1 MESILI
7 ITLALIVGLI
17 ATHLTRTVAIKYNIG
32 TVPDQ
37 RKIHLGFVP
46 HMGGLGIFLG
56 GLSGLIVALIWKDY
70 YWHMFTIKY
79 AGILTGA
86 SIMLITGMID
96 DTRGL
101 QASQKFILQ
110 LIAATIVIYSG
121 CTIETIINPFGDP
134 LQLGIFSIPITYLW
148 LIGITNAINL
158 LDGLDGLAS
167 GVGLIAMATF
177 AILSYQQQ
185 DWMTFGICLAFI
197 GGILGFLYFNYHP
210 ASIFMGDTGSL
221 FLGFLIAALAVKGLQ
236 KSDGNISLLVPIIA
250 LAVPIGDT
258 SLAFFRRIYQGH
270 HPFSPDKDH
279 LHHRL
284 LFLGLSHRQAVHIIY
299 MFSFLFGVSAILIST
314 ETGLYGVLVVL
325 LIFMTAVLSL
335 YRLGYLEAQKIKTYL
350 GEQTVIEVK
359 KETVP
364 LSMRRFWHKLILI
377 TSDVIMLNLA
387 LLLTYLIRFQSGLFK
402 NISNL
407 SLDFYFTSGIWLLLS
422 SFFILLFAL
431 NGLYSMRWEISR
443 FDQVIRVSRVI
454 FFGTLILFIITLDP
468 EKIFS
473 PSRLNLIV
481 YAGFLIMLINVARL
495 VIIYIEK
502 KYNVLE
508 YGSHQTLLIGS
519 EAKARKLL
527 NEINQNP
534 HLLYKVV
541 GIISKVKPD
550 MPINELKYLGN
561 YSKISTVIRQQGIEE
576 VIISLD
582 EQSPDEVL
590 NIVAHG
596 ENPRISFKVIPEMYD
611 VISGLKTEEVI
622 GHPLIKLFPEHM
634 LPWQWLVKRF
644 MDFFL
649 SAISLVILTPLF
661 LLVAFIQMIGGIRPI
676 FSIDDRVGRHGKI
689 FGLVEFNRGEENNKI
704 GQLILS
710 SRIYKLPQLLNV
722 LIGSLSLVGP
732 RAETK
737 ETVGRSRSQIQFYNR
752 RFMIRPG
759 MTGWAQLKVFKIVT
773 DEMREDDFRQ
783 DLFYLENMSL
793 IFDLRILIRA
803 LIKLIVRR

>member
-1 MESILI
+1 MESYLILGI
-7 ITLALIVGLI
+7 AILFGLI
-17 ATHLTRTVAIKYNIG
+17 STYLTRGFAIKRGIG

-37 RKIHLGFVP
+37 RKIHLGFIP
-46 HMGGLGIFLG
+46 HMGGLGFVIG
-56 GLSGLIVALIWKDY
+56 GSIGLLLALFWKDY
-70 YWHMFTIKY
+70 YWQMFTLKY
-79 AGILTGA
+79 AGILGGA
-86 SIMLITGMID
+86 FIMLFTGLVD

-101 QASQKFILQ
+101 KASQKFLLQ

-121 CTIETIINPFGDP
+121 CKIETIINPFGEP
-134 LQLGIFSIPITYLW
+134 IQLGLLSIPITYLW

-167 GVGLIAMATF
+167 GVGLIALSTF
-177 AILSYQQQ
+177 AILSYQEQ

-236 KSDGNISLLVPIIA
+236 KSEGNISLLVPIIA

-284 LFLGLSHRQAVHIIY
+284 IFLGLSHRQAVHIIY
-299 MFSFLFGVSAILIST
+299 LFSFLFGVSAILIAT

-335 YRLGYLEAQKIKTYL
+335 SRLGYLEAQKIKTYL
-350 GEQTVIEVK
+350 GEQSVIEVK
-359 KETVP
+359 RETVP

-377 TSDVIMLNLA
+377 SSDVIMLNMA
-387 LLLTYLIRFQSGLFK
+387 LLITYFIRFQSGFFE

-407 SLDFYFTSGIWLLLS
+407 SLDFYFTSGIWLLLT
-422 SFFILLFAL
+422 SFFILLFVL
-431 NGLYSMRWEISR
+431 NGLYSMRWEVSR

-454 FFGTLILFIITLDP
+454 LFGTIILFIITFDP

-473 PSRLNLIV
+473 PSRLNIII
-481 YAGFLIMLINVARL
+481 YAGMLIFLINLGRL
-495 VIIYIEK
+495 VIIFFEK
-502 KYNVLE
+502 KYKVLE
-508 YGSHQTLLIGS
+508 YGLHQTLLIGS
-519 EAKARKLL
+519 YSKAKNLL
-527 NEINQNP
+527 DEIDQNP
-534 HLLYKVV
+534 HLLYSVV
-541 GIISKVKPD
+541 GIISKIKP
-550 MPINELKYLGN
+550 NESLGKLSYLGD
-561 YSKISTVIRQQGIEE
+561 YSHISNVLRQKGIEE

-582 EQSPDEVL
+582 EQSPDEIL

-634 LPWQWLVKRF
+634 LPWQWLMKRF

-649 SAISLVILTPLF
+649 SVLSLVILAPLF
-661 LLVAFIQMIGGIRPI
+661 LLVALVQMIGGIRPI

-689 FGLVEFNRGEENNKI
+689 FGLVEFNRGEENNRI
-704 GQLILS
+704 GNLIVS
-710 SRIYKLPQLLNV
+710 SRIYKLPQLINV
-722 LIGSLSLVGP
+722 LVGSLSLVGP
-732 RAETK
+732 RAENK
-737 ETVGRSRSQIQFYNR
+737 ETVEKFRAKIRFYNR

-759 MTGWAQLKVFKIVT
+759 MTGWAQLKVFKSVT
-773 DEMREDDFRQ
+773 DEMREEDFRQ

-793 IFDLRILIRA
+793 IFDLRIIIRA